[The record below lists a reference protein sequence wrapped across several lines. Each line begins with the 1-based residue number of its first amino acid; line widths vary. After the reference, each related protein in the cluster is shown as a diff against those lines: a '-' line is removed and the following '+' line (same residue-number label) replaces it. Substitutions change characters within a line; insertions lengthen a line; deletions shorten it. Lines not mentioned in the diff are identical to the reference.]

1 MFTLLAAVI
10 STKIN
15 ESRVL
20 SAAWKMRE
28 TARGGSVCEALHV

>member
-10 STKIN
+10 SRKIN

-28 TARGGSVCEALHV
+28 DRSWRISL